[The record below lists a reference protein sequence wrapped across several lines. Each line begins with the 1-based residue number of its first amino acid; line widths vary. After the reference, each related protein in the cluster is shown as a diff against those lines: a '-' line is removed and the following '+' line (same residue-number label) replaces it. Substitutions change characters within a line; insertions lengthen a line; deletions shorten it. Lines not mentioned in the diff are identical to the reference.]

1 MPKDFYCGIRPDR
14 LKRRMG
20 SMQECLEADE
30 VKYYGLKKIDEKM
43 ATNAIVTKNVK
54 KSAQKIMNKIVGLK
68 ARAKTIRDNMP
79 YIKDEEEQERLKV
92 EYNKIKDLANINLD
106 IYRELKKI
114 EEGKKANQKT
124 VDQLV
129 AQSENSFKNLK
140 KIKKKSKTNSKNKSK
155 TNSKENKT
163 NSKSK
168 KVKNNK

>member
-140 KIKKKSKTNSKNKSK
+140 KIKKKSKTNSKKKSK
-155 TNSKENKT
+155 TNSKEKKT